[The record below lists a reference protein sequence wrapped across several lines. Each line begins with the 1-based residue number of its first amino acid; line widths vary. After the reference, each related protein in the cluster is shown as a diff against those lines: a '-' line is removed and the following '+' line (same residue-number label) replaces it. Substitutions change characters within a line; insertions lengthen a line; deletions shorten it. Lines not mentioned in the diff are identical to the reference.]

1 MLETYAHLLDGV
13 RALNCQSMVICTAH
27 PPPRPTSCAG
37 DLHFFSYHIMT
48 PQIKLGTLD
57 ASGNLCYTL
66 NVSACMHAC
75 VHACVCVCMRVCVCA
90 SVCAHACIMCWVL
103 ALATRA
109 CVFVRACL
117 RAILWLCAPHGSRTA
132 SDAAH
137 VMCCLHSLDKT
148 VFL

>member
-75 VHACVCVCMRVCVCA
+75 VHACVCVCMRVCVCVCKC
-90 SVCAHACIMCWVL
+90 VCARVYHVLGPRTGHESMCV
-103 ALATRA
+103 RA
-109 CVFVRACL
+109 CVFARNTVVVRASWQQDS
-117 RAILWLCAPHGSRTA
+117 I
-132 SDAAH
+132 
-137 VMCCLHSLDKT
+137 
-148 VFL
+148 